1 VSAFSCLFAAFLLA
15 AFYPVAIYPFCVR
28 VVAGLRARA
37 WRSGT
42 WTDRVAHVITV
53 HNEEARIASKLENSL
68 GLTGPPG
75 GVETIVVD
83 DGSTDGT
90 ESVVRTF
97 ASRGVVWVPHPRA
110 GKEAAQIAA
119 LRATSC
125 GVIVFSDASTRIDRG
140 SLLEILAPFADGDV
154 AAVSGTDRP
163 DDAESGTGEDLYVRY
178 EMALR
183 RAESRAGSLVGL
195 SGCFFA
201 VRREIADA
209 LLPEVPSD
217 LGSALLAIA
226 RGKRAVAQ
234 DRATCSYA
242 STTEVEREFA
252 RKRRTALRGL
262 RCLWAY
268 RRAVSIRR
276 PLVSWE
282 ILSHKVVRFLSPFLL
297 CLSLACLC
305 VGAAR
310 GERAA
315 LLALPPVLIGIAI
328 AVASAASGPMRRASS
343 LRAAAFFL
351 VSNVAVLAAWLDL
364 LSGKRLATWTPTSR

>member
-1 VSAFSCLFAAFLLA
+1 VLSAIALGLLLA
-15 AFYPVAIYPFCVR
+15 ALYPVAIYPACVR
-28 VVAGLRARA
+28 AAAALRRRS
-37 WRSGT
+37 WRTGP
-42 WTDRVAHVITV
+42 WTERVAHVITV
-53 HNEEARIASKLENSL
+53 HNEEPRIAAKLENSL
-68 GLTGPPG
+68 ALEAPAG

-90 ESVVRTF
+90 GAVVGTF
-97 ASRGVVWVPHPRA
+97 ASRGVAWIAHPRA

-119 LRATSC
+119 VRSTSC
-125 GVIVFSDASTRIDRG
+125 GVIVFSDASTRIDPGALR
-140 SLLEILAPFADGDV
+140 EILAPFRDPEVG
-154 AAVSGTDRP
+154 AVSGTDRP
-163 DDAESGTGEDLYVRY
+163 EGAGSGTGEDLYVRY

-201 VRREIADA
+201 VRREIAEA

-234 DRATCSYA
+234 DLATCSYT
-242 STTEVEREFA
+242 STTEVEKEFA

-268 RRAVSIRR
+268 RGAISIRR

-282 ILSHKVVRFLSPFLL
+282 ILSHKVARFLSPFFLG
-297 CLSLACLC
+297 LAVAALAA
-305 VGAAR
+305 GALR

-315 LLALPPVLIGIAI
+315 LVTLPVVLAGIAV
-328 AVASAASGPMRRASS
+328 AVASASSDALRRASS
-343 LRAAAFFL
+343 FRAAAFFL
-351 VSNVAVLAAWLDL
+351 VSNLAVLAAWLDL
-364 LSGKRLATWTPTSR
+364 LSGKRLAVWTPTSR